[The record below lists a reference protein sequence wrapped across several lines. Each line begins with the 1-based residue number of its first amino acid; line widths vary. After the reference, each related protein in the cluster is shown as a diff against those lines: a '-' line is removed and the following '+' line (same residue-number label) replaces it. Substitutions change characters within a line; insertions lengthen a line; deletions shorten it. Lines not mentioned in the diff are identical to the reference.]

1 MRPASLWHQPETCR
15 HAASVQLRM
24 FFAVLA
30 NIYLGRFVLPW
41 AVFMDAKIN
50 NTTKGQPA
58 VSKREATNP
67 SGQDRHLEAC
77 NDAICSQLPIRPGLA
92 SRSESAGA
100 DERGNSPTEGKRTT
114 IVTRISGGAQE
125 TYSHH
130 PKSRI
135 PRNSC
140 EIRNMNFPTRN
151 TLPCFASQSMGGSFS
166 PLCVPASSPSS
177 LRFSPGRRGG

>member
-1 MRPASLWHQPETCR
+1 MASTGNLQARRIRTITH
-15 HAASVQLRM
+15 
-24 FFAVLA
+24 VLCGPCEYLFGA
-30 NIYLGRFVLPW
+30 IRATLGRFYGRE
-41 AVFMDAKIN
+41 

-100 DERGNSPTEGKRTT
+100 DERGNSPTEGQRTT